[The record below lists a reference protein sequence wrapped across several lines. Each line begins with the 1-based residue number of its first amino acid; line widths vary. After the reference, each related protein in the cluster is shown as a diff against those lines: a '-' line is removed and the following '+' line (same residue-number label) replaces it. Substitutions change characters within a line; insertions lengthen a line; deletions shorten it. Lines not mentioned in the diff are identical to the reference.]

1 MNKLL
6 MTALVAVY
14 SLGILACSAEPEIR
28 TVQVTREVQVP
39 QEIPVTVETVKTVE
53 VTREVPVVQEVP
65 VTVEAV
71 KTVEVTR
78 EVQSIQTAEV
88 TREVPVTRVV
98 VATPVPGAN
107 GAVPEQSAPTPIP
120 TPTPTPAQ
128 TATPTPPSKSPFEG
142 WQMKETYFGD
152 WSLVMFQNHA
162 VAYETVPEAPVLT
175 YQCDTRGSRAMHID
189 WHYPIATSG
198 ATFGESLPDPFEEYQ
213 PNDYVAALFSYAD
226 RLIDFTNEQRL
237 ERYEQN
243 QLDEALRTV
252 RKRWL
257 PQSDASLT
265 PAELFTQAQEL
276 VYGWPS
282 FGQAVI
288 TLDFFEETTDP
299 AKQGPYGP
307 PVLETV
313 SSHWM
318 IVNHVSRIDT
328 GAIGELRPAY
338 RRSFQPEFQVANT
351 LPMMTA
357 TVQEPEQSATVV
369 AKWDVSTLHKVMAH
383 CEIIRR

>member
-6 MTALVAVY
+6 MMALVAIY
-14 SLGILACSAEPEIR
+14 SLGILACSVEPEVR
-28 TVQVTREVQVP
+28 TVEVTREVQVA
-39 QEIPVTVETVKTVE
+39 QEIPVTVE
-53 VTREVPVVQEVP
+53 VTREVPMVQEVP
-65 VTVEAV
+65 VTVETA

-78 EVQSIQTAEV
+78 EVQTMQTVEV
-88 TREVPVTRVV
+88 TREIPVTRIV
-98 VATPVPGAN
+98 VATPSPGTN
-107 GAVPEQSAPTPIP
+107 GTVPEQSAPTPIP
-120 TPTPTPAQ
+120 TLTPAQ
-128 TATPTPPSKSPFEG
+128 KATPSPSNKSPFEG

-162 VAYETVPEAPVLT
+162 VAYETVPESPVLT
-175 YQCDTRGSRAMHID
+175 YQCDTRGNRAMHID

-198 ATFGESLPDPFEEYQ
+198 ATFGPSSPDPFEEYR
-213 PNDYVAALFSYAD
+213 PNDYVAALFFYAD
-226 RLIDFTNEQRL
+226 RLIDFTNEQSL
-237 ERYEQN
+237 DHYEQT
-243 QLDEALRTV
+243 QLDEVWRTV
-252 RKRWL
+252 RKQWL

-265 PAELFTQAQEL
+265 PDELFTKAQKL

-328 GAIGELRPAY
+328 GALGELRPAY
-338 RRSFQPEFQVANT
+338 RRSFQPEFLVANT

-357 TVQEPEQSATVV
+357 TVQEPEQPATVV

>member
-6 MTALVAVY
+6 IMALVAVY

-28 TVQVTREVQVP
+28 TVEVTREVQVP
-39 QEIPVTVETVKTVE
+39 QEVPVTVETVKTVE

-78 EVQSIQTAEV
+78 EVQSMQTVEV

-98 VATPVPGAN
+98 VATPVSGAN
-107 GAVPEQSAPTPIP
+107 GTVPEQSTPTPIP
-120 TPTPTPAQ
+120 TPIPTPAQ

-152 WSLVMFQNHA
+152 WSLVMFRNHA

-175 YQCDTRGSRAMHID
+175 YQCDTRGNRAMHID

-198 ATFGESLPDPFEEYQ
+198 VTFGPSSPDPFGEYRR
-213 PNDYVAALFSYAD
+213 NDYVAALFSYAD

-243 QLDEALRTV
+243 QLAEAWRTV
-252 RKRWL
+252 RKQWL
-257 PQSDASLT
+257 PQSDPSLA
-265 PAELFTQAQEL
+265 PDELIAQAQEL
-276 VYGWPS
+276 VYGQPS

-338 RRSFQPEFQVANT
+338 RRSFPSEFQVANT

-357 TVQEPEQSATVV
+357 TVQEPEQPATVV